1 MNVFEEIRRYYEEKI
16 DWKPDVKRAWVEEYL
31 KYLESQG
38 KSQNILLQIWDD
50 INAFSFYQDR
60 SEHYDLSELPY
71 WEYSVCL
78 EWIDNH
84 VLSME
89 YNLNLKNAKRL
100 FGNLLGFY
108 KFLVQRGYIKSH
120 SELEKAYKEIC
131 GGKELN
137 LVERIPYTG
146 DEMWTE
152 ISVPTKHGRIEESFT
167 MSDYWLILLY
177 INSKRPWE
185 HLKEVTTDKK
195 SPEMKIKQ
203 IDNLL
208 RKLKNIGYLEK
219 PERLF
224 IPYGPPTNE
233 DLDDASKWFFHK

>member
-1 MNVFEEIRRYYEEKI
+1 MNVFEEIRRYYEETI
-16 DWKPDVKRAWVEEYL
+16 DWKPDVKRTWVEEYL

-60 SEHYDLSELPY
+60 SEHHDLSELPY

-84 VLSME
+84 VLSRE

-152 ISVPTKHGRIEESFT
+152 MSVPTKHGRIEESFT
-167 MSDYWLILLY
+167 MSDYWLILLCM
-177 INSKRPWE
+177 STKRSWE
-185 HLKEVTTDKK
+185 HLKEVARGAK

-203 IDNLL
+203 IDNLQ
-208 RKLKNIGYLEK
+208 RKLKNIGYLK
-219 PERLF
+219 NPQKLL
-224 IPYGPPTNE
+224 IPYGPPPNE
-233 DLDDASKWFFHK
+233 DMDDATKWFFHK

>member
-1 MNVFEEIRRYYEEKI
+1 MNVFEEIRRYYEETI

-60 SEHYDLSELPY
+60 SEHHDLSELPY

-84 VLSME
+84 VLSRE

-152 ISVPTKHGRIEESFT
+152 MSVPTKHGRIEESFT

-177 INSKRPWE
+177 ISSKRSWE
-185 HLKEVTTDKK
+185 HLKEVIKDTK
-195 SPEMKIKQ
+195 SLEMKIKQ

-233 DLDDASKWFFHK
+233 DLDDASKWCFHK